1 MMLLIKMSYFVK
13 IQIKSYLA
21 FWFDPDLSRDFT
33 IFQHAQKYSEH
44 KKLSF
49 GTTKPIIGIF
59 CWNWWLENTPKMTIL
74 NSLKSHVFRI
84 KFTSWGSILVWNLL
98 LSVLNRSNKV
108 YKVKTMTG
116 RGLWTFRNWF
126 SLKFLKHLR
135 FFGRENR
142 HLVGE
147 NFNSS

>member
-59 CWNWWLENTPKMTIL
+59 L
-74 NSLKSHVFRI
+74 LK
-84 KFTSWGSILVWNLL
+84 LVTRKHAKNDDFEFIEK
-98 LSVLNRSNKV
+98 SRVSNQIYVMRK
-108 YKVKTMTG
+108 Y
-116 RGLWTFRNWF
+116 F
-126 SLKFLKHLR
+126 SLEFITFSVK
-135 FFGRENR
+135 
-142 HLVGE
+142 
-147 NFNSS
+147 